1 MMVSKAPKMDP
12 SAKVTNIKKKRAAK
26 MFPKIPVPIRFTI
39 SG

>member
-12 SAKVTNIKKKRAAK
+12 NASVTNIKKKRAEK
-26 MFPKIPVPIRFTI
+26 RFPKIPVPIRFTI